1 MNGLELSERY
11 WREVG
16 LPAFAA
22 GCPGILER
30 AAVGLAGE
38 GSDCFGF
45 DDGLSRDHDWGP
57 GFCVWLTA
65 EDEARF
71 GARAREVYRSLPGE
85 YLGYTRLRVSEQTAD
100 RVGVW
105 GIADFFARYIGLSHA
120 PQTMEQ
126 WRSVPEV
133 GLFLVTNGRVFQD
146 GAGEL
151 TRIRQELLRYYP
163 EELRKKKLAAN
174 CALAAQA
181 GQYNYARCMRR
192 GETVPAMQALG
203 LFVTHI
209 QQVVFLLNRRYAP
222 YYKWTHR
229 ALCELPTLGDE
240 VGQQL
245 RSLSTAWFRQ
255 EETIEAISAAVI
267 RELRTQNLSG
277 SESDF
282 LLDHAQE
289 IQQSIQDP
297 LLQKLHLMAE

>member
-16 LPAFAA
+16 LPAFEAE
-22 GCPGILER
+22 CPEVLER

-45 DDGLSRDHDWGP
+45 DDELSRDHDWGP

-71 GARAREVYRSLPGE
+71 GAKAREVYRSLPGE
-85 YLGYTRLRVSEQTAD
+85 YCGYARLRVSEQTAD

-105 GIADFFARYIGLSHA
+105 QIGDFFERYIGLPRA

-126 WRSVPEV
+126 WRSVPEAS
-133 GLFLVTNGRVFQD
+133 LCLVTNGRVFQD

-192 GETVPAMQALG
+192 GETVAAMQALG

-209 QQVVFLLNRRYAP
+209 QQVVFLLNRRYTP

-229 ALCELPTLGDE
+229 ALCELPILGEE
-240 VGQQL
+240 VGEQL

-255 EETIEAISAAVI
+255 EDTVETICRAVI
-267 RELRTQNLSG
+267 RELHRQKLSD

-289 IQQSIQDP
+289 IQQSMLDTA
-297 LLQKLHLMAE
+297 LRSLHLMAE

>member
-16 LPAFAA
+16 LPAFEAD
-22 GCPGILER
+22 CPEVLER

-45 DDGLSRDHDWGP
+45 DDEFSRDHDWGP

-71 GARAREVYRSLPGE
+71 GAKAREVYRSLPGE
-85 YLGYTRLRVSEQTAD
+85 YCGYARLRVSEQTAD

-105 GIADFFARYIGLSHA
+105 QIGDFFERYTGLSHA
-120 PQTMEQ
+120 PLTMEQ
-126 WRSVPEV
+126 WRSVPEN
-133 GLFLVTNGRVFQD
+133 GLCLVTNGRVFQD
-146 GAGEL
+146 GAGEF
-151 TRIRQELLRYYP
+151 TRIRQELSRYYP

-192 GETVPAMQALG
+192 DETVAAMQALG

-209 QQVVFLLNRRYAP
+209 QQAVFLLNRRYAP

-229 ALCELPTLGDE
+229 ALCELPILGEE

-255 EETIEAISAAVI
+255 EETVEAISATVI
-267 RELRTQNLSG
+267 RELRRQKLSG

-282 LLDHAQE
+282 LLDHAVE
-289 IQQSIQDP
+289 IQNSIHDP
-297 LLQKLHLMAE
+297 FLQNLHLMAE

>member
-1 MNGLELSERY
+1 MNGLELSEHY

-16 LPAFAA
+16 RPAFET
-22 GCPGILER
+22 GCPEMLER

-38 GSDCFGF
+38 GSECFGF
-45 DDGLSRDHDWGP
+45 DDESSRDHDWGP
-57 GFCVWLTA
+57 GFCVWLTT

-71 GARAREVYRSLPGE
+71 GAKAREVYRNLPGE
-85 YLGYTRLRVSEQTAD
+85 YCGYARLRVSEQTAD

-105 GIADFFARYIGLSHA
+105 RIEDFFERYTGLPHA
-120 PQTMEQ
+120 PQTIEQ
-126 WRSVPEV
+126 WRSMPEA
-133 GLFLVTNGRVFQD
+133 GLCLVTNGKVFQD
-146 GAGEL
+146 GAGEFS
-151 TRIRQELLRYYP
+151 RIRQEFLQYYP

-192 GETVPAMQALG
+192 GETVAAMQALG
-203 LFVTHI
+203 LYVTHI
-209 QQVVFLLNRRYAP
+209 QQVIFLLNRRYAP

-229 ALCELPTLGDE
+229 ALCELPILGED

-245 RSLSTAWFRQ
+245 RSLSMAWFRQ

-267 RELRTQNLSG
+267 RELHRQKLSS

-289 IQQSIQDP
+289 IQQSIIDP
-297 LLQKLHLMAE
+297 MLRGLHLMAE